1 MGLFSEVKKFGSLF
15 MTIDRAL
22 RGQDIFNKKVNK
34 MLKPYKLNWRKKR
47 EVNEKLQDLRRLV
60 LIEAM
65 ERETGL
71 APSFKQERDEL
82 LKKHAAPNGS
92 EAIVSIAGEINN
104 RYNAR
109 DTDDAKWVDLKVQFF
124 EYSAKNYQ
132 ELTELKKLASEAQRL
147 HANSLVQR
155 AKEAYQKLVTE
166 ENNLYEM
173 VESSRPENYK
183 AAWKEVSY
191 NDDYNLTARIIKY
204 KTSLYKKQGRTTL
217 LWAYNQHVKD
227 CGGDPQRIEKGI
239 LSADKYWGKAE
250 ETQSALENLTK
261 SAQELREPQAVKSE
275 QVLESDK
282 VR

>member
-47 EVNEKLQDLRRLV
+47 EVKEKLQDLRRLV

-71 APSFKQERDEL
+71 APSFEQERDEL
-82 LKKHAAPNGS
+82 LKKHAAPNGP
-92 EAIVSIAGEINN
+92 EAIAGIAGEINE

-132 ELTELKKLASEAQRL
+132 ELVELQKLEHEAQRL
-147 HANSLVQR
+147 QADSLAQR
-155 AKEAYQKLVTE
+155 AKEAYQKLVAE
-166 ENNLYEM
+166 ENNLREM
-173 VESSRPENYK
+173 VESSSPENYK
-183 AAWKEVSY
+183 AAW
-191 NDDYNLTARIIKY
+191 
-204 KTSLYKKQGRTTL
+204 
-217 LWAYNQHVKD
+217 
-227 CGGDPQRIEKGI
+227 
-239 LSADKYWGKAE
+239 
-250 ETQSALENLTK
+250 
-261 SAQELREPQAVKSE
+261 
-275 QVLESDK
+275 
-282 VR
+282 